1 MPYSFA
7 LSASMANIY
16 IVFLLK
22 LSVSFH
28 LKSRQGFIA
37 EKVFSVLKK
46 NIKIFQLSSVCTA
59 IITFQTFC
67 LYISP
72 HSLNFTFLNLLFCN
86 KKFKFSL

>member
-22 LSVSFH
+22 LSVSLH

-37 EKVFSVLKK
+37 ENVLGVSGAFSLCFSYILKK
-46 NIKIFQLSSVCTA
+46 NIKIFQLSSVFTA

-72 HSLNFTFLNLLFCN
+72 H
-86 KKFKFSL
+86 

>member
-22 LSVSFH
+22 LSVSLH

-37 EKVFSVLKK
+37 EACLASVAL
-46 NIKIFQLSSVCTA
+46 F
-59 IITFQTFC
+59 
-67 LYISP
+67 
-72 HSLNFTFLNLLFCN
+72 HSTFLH
-86 KKFKFSL
+86 SEEEH